1 MWGWGGGVDVWGV
14 GWWMCGGWGGG
25 CGGQACYQLAQAGL
39 GWLCCFLEHSLRE
52 TAEDPEVN
60 IEGGKE

>member
-1 MWGWGGGVDVWGV
+1 MWGGEGVDVFGGV
-14 GWWMCGGWGGG
+14 GGG
-25 CGGQACYQLAQAGL
+25 CGGQARYQLAQAGL
-39 GWLCCFLEHSLRE
+39 GWLHCFLEHSLRE

>member
-1 MWGWGGGVDVWGV
+1 MWGGEGVDV
-14 GWWMCGGWGGG
+14 CGGVGGG
-25 CGGQACYQLAQAGL
+25 CGGQARYQLAQAGL
-39 GWLCCFLEHSLRE
+39 GWLHCFLEHSLRE